1 MSTLASS
8 SRPTGLDPTL
18 KGKVV
23 LPEDAGFDAARR
35 AWNLAVDQRPSMVVF
50 PETPADVAAAVRL
63 TRELQWQIA
72 PQATGHNAE
81 PLGSLENTILL
92 KTERMR
98 AVTIDPATRSAR
110 IEAGVLAGQLAEAAA
125 RYGLAAVA
133 GTSADVGFVGY
144 TLGGGIGILSRR
156 FGPASRQVRAV
167 ELVTADGE
175 LVRADHEQLPD
186 LFWALRGGGGS
197 FGVVTAVVTELL
209 PVTEAYAGSL
219 WYPIER
225 ADEVLHTWRELVQA
239 GPPDE
244 LSTIARM
251 MSFPPLPEL
260 PEAVRGKSFALI
272 HVYHVGNP
280 THADRLLEPLRALSP
295 INDTVQITAM
305 PSLSGVAMDPPQ
317 PVPVAGDGLMLRDF
331 PAEALDAL
339 LSVAGPHAGPQL
351 AIVELRHLEGQLAR
365 GRPDSGAVTSIPA
378 KYALY
383 AGGLAP
389 TPDIQA
395 DSKSQIKAIQQALAP
410 WATRYLH
417 PNFAE
422 TKHAPESLWTEQ
434 AYERLRRTKATVDP
448 DDVIRSNHP
457 IQPRHGQAVAD
468 LETR

>member
-1 MSTLASS
+1 MSSLTSTGQLTDLA
-8 SRPTGLDPTL
+8 PTL
-18 KGKVV
+18 EGKVV
-23 LPEDAGFDAARR
+23 LPEDAGFDAARQ

-50 PETPADVAAAVRL
+50 PETTADVAAAVRL
-63 TRELQWQIA
+63 ARGLEQRIA

-98 AVTIDPATRSAR
+98 AVTIDRAARSAR
-110 IEAGVLAGQLAEAAA
+110 VEAGVLAGQLAEAAA
-125 RYGLAAVA
+125 RHGLATVT
-133 GTSADVGFVGY
+133 GTSADVGFVGF
-144 TLGGGIGILSRR
+144 TLGGGIGVLSRR
-156 FGPASRQVRAV
+156 FGLASSHVRAV
-167 ELVTADGE
+167 ELVTAGGE
-175 LVRADHEQLPD
+175 LVRADHQHDPD

-209 PVTEAYAGSL
+209 PVTEAYAGSI
-219 WYPIER
+219 WYPFER
-225 ADEVLHTWRELVQA
+225 ADEVLHAWRELVQA

-244 LSTIARM
+244 LSVIARM
-251 MSFPPLPEL
+251 MSFPPVPDV

-272 HVYHVGNP
+272 HVYHVGDRA
-280 THADRLLEPLRALSP
+280 HADRLLEPLRALGP
-295 INDTVQITAM
+295 INDTVQTIPT

-317 PVPVAGDGLMLRDF
+317 PVPVAGDGLMLRDL

-339 LSVAGPHAGPQL
+339 LEVAGPGAGPQL
-351 AIVELRHLEGQLAR
+351 AIVELRHLEGELAR
-365 GRPDSGAVTSIPA
+365 GRPQDGAVTSIPA
-378 KYALY
+378 KHALY
-383 AGGLAP
+383 AGGFAP

-395 DSKSQIKAIQQALAP
+395 DSKSQIEAIQQALAP
-410 WATRYLH
+410 WATRYLN

-457 IQPRHGQAVAD
+457 VQPGH
-468 LETR
+468 

>member
-1 MSTLASS
+1 MSSLASTS
-8 SRPTGLDPTL
+8 QLTGLAPTL
-18 KGKVV
+18 EGKVI

-50 PETPADVAAAVRL
+50 PETAADVAAAVRL
-63 TRELQWQIA
+63 ARALEQRIA

-81 PLGSLENTILL
+81 PLGSLEDTILL

-98 AVTIDPATRSAR
+98 AVTIDPVAR
-110 IEAGVLAGQLAEAAA
+110 AARVEAGVLAGELAESAALH
-125 RYGLAAVA
+125 GLAAVT
-133 GTSADVGFVGY
+133 GTSADVGCVGF
-144 TLGGGIGILSRR
+144 TLGGGIGVVSRR
-156 FGPASRQVRAV
+156 FGLASSRARAF
-167 ELVTADGE
+167 ELVTAGGE
-175 LVRADHEQLPD
+175 LVRADHQHHPD

-225 ADEVLHTWRELVQA
+225 AGEVLHAWRELVQA

-251 MSFPPLPEL
+251 MSFPPLPEA

-272 HVYHVGNP
+272 HVYHVGDRA
-280 THADRLLEPLRALSP
+280 HADRLLEPLRALGP
-295 INDTVQITAM
+295 INDTVQTSTM

-317 PVPVAGDGLMLRDF
+317 PVPVAGDGLMLRDL
-331 PAEALDAL
+331 PADAIDAL
-339 LSVAGPHAGPQL
+339 LKVAGPDAGRQL
-351 AIVELRHLEGQLAR
+351 AIVELRHLEGELAR
-365 GRPDSGAVTSIPA
+365 GRPQDGAVTSIPA
-378 KYALY
+378 KHALY

-395 DSKSQIKAIQQALAP
+395 DSKSQIQAVQHALAP
-410 WATRYLH
+410 WATRYLN

-422 TKHAPESLWTEQ
+422 TKHAPESLWPEQ
-434 AYERLRRTKATVDP
+434 AYQRLRRIKANVDP

-457 IQPRHGQAVAD
+457 VQPGR
-468 LETR
+468 